1 MELGDT
7 SDEEASPERPK
18 KRELSKSTRIQMVT
32 MLQTLE
38 TDDGMRSGSFAM
50 VAECFGVARS
60 TVYRLWNRVVRT
72 HAHGHIIS
80 PEFQSHKKNCGRPPI
95 YPSEFVREGINIPL
109 RKRRTQRKLAASL
122 GVSKTTV
129 QHWIVDSTI
138 RVHCNSLKPVL
149 TEENKVARLIM
160 ALESRDPNDPSKFLD
175 MMDCVHVD
183 EKWFFLSRQR
193 ERYLLLP
200 EKKNPKRCVKS
211 KSHITKLMF
220 LCAVA
225 RPRFNTSAN
234 SWWDGKLSIWPI
246 GGWEP
251 AQRASK
257 NRPRGTLVW
266 KNKLVTKGVYR
277 ELLIS
282 KLLPAI
288 VEKWP
293 RTDRLSRKI
302 WIQQDRAKSHINTDD
317 AEFRE
322 AIQDQELN
330 AGLYTQAANSPDV
343 NLLDLGFFRAIQ
355 SFSNAAPTNEE
366 ELIQS
371 LQNAYTNY
379 PRKRLNR
386 TWLTLQS
393 VFNQIILCNGDNDYD
408 IEHLS
413 KEKLKRAGQLPNV
426 LDVVDEAS
434 AFDEL
439 GITNTSSVDV
449 EESSL
454 LEVEQANQTNENE
467 NETNENT
474 MHTHNPS

>member
-1 MELGDT
+1 M
-7 SDEEASPERPK
+7 
-18 KRELSKSTRIQMVT
+18 
-32 MLQTLE
+32 
-38 TDDGMRSGSFAM
+38 
-50 VAECFGVARS
+50 
-60 TVYRLWNRVVRT
+60 
-72 HAHGHIIS
+72 
-80 PEFQSHKKNCGRPPI
+80 
-95 YPSEFVREGINIPL
+95 
-109 RKRRTQRKLAASL
+109 QR
-122 GVSKTTV
+122 
-129 QHWIVDSTI
+129 WIVDLTI

-149 TEENKVARLIM
+149 MEENKVARLIM
-160 ALESRDPNDPSKFLD
+160 ALESRDPNDPSKFRD
-175 MMDCVHVD
+175 MMDRVHVD

-200 EKKNPKRCVKS
+200 EEKNPKRCVKS
-211 KSHITKLMF
+211 KSHITKVMF

-225 RPRFNTSAN
+225 RPHFNTSAN
-234 SWWDGKLSIWPI
+234 SWWDGKLGIWPI

-266 KNKLVTKGVYR
+266 KNKPVTKGVYR

-288 VEKWP
+288 IEKWP
-293 RTDRLSRKI
+293 WTDRLLRKI
-302 WIQQDRAKSHINTDD
+302 WIQQDGAKSHINTDD
-317 AEFRE
+317 QELRE

-355 SFSNAAPTNEE
+355 SFNDAAPKNEE

-371 LQNAYTNY
+371 VQLAYNSY
-379 PRKRLNR
+379 PRTNLNR

-393 VFNQIILCNGDNDYD
+393 VFNQIILCNGDNEYD
-408 IEHLS
+408 IQHLS
-413 KEKLKRAGQLPNV
+413 KEKLERAGKLPIV

-434 AFDEL
+434 AFDEM
-439 GITNTSSVDV
+439 GMTNTSSVDV
-449 EESSL
+449 EEPSL
-454 LEVEQANQTNENE
+454 LEGPQTNPTNENE

-474 MHTHNPS
+474 MHTHNP

>member
-1 MELGDT
+1 M
-7 SDEEASPERPK
+7 
-18 KRELSKSTRIQMVT
+18 
-32 MLQTLE
+32 
-38 TDDGMRSGSFAM
+38 
-50 VAECFGVARS
+50 
-60 TVYRLWNRVVRT
+60 
-72 HAHGHIIS
+72 
-80 PEFQSHKKNCGRPPI
+80 
-95 YPSEFVREGINIPL
+95 YPSEFVREGIKNIPL

-129 QHWIVDSTI
+129 QRWIVDLTI

-149 TEENKVARLIM
+149 TEENKVARLII

-175 MMDCVHVD
+175 MMDRVHVD

-200 EKKNPKRCVKS
+200 EEKNLKRCVKS
-211 KSHITKLMF
+211 KSHITKVMF

-266 KNKLVTKGVYR
+266 KNKPVTKGVYR

-288 VEKWP
+288 IEKWP

-302 WIQQDRAKSHINTDD
+302 WIQQDGAKSHINTDNE
-317 AEFRE
+317 EFRQ

-343 NLLDLGFFRAIQ
+343 NLLDLGFFQAIQ
-355 SFSNAAPTNEE
+355 SFNDAAPENEE

-371 LQNAYTNY
+371 VQLAYTNY
-379 PRKRLNR
+379 LRKRLNQ

-393 VFNQIILCNGDNDYD
+393 VFNQIILCNGDNEYD

-413 KEKLKRAGQLPNV
+413 KEKLERAGKLPNV

-439 GITNTSSVDV
+439 GMTNTSRVDV
-449 EESSL
+449 EEPSL
-454 LEVEQANQTNENE
+454 LEGEQTNQTNENE
-467 NETNENT
+467 NKTNENT

>member
-1 MELGDT
+1 M
-7 SDEEASPERPK
+7 
-18 KRELSKSTRIQMVT
+18 
-32 MLQTLE
+32 
-38 TDDGMRSGSFAM
+38 
-50 VAECFGVARS
+50 
-60 TVYRLWNRVVRT
+60 
-72 HAHGHIIS
+72 
-80 PEFQSHKKNCGRPPI
+80 
-95 YPSEFVREGINIPL
+95 YPSEFVREGIKNIPL

-129 QHWIVDSTI
+129 QRWIVDSTI

-160 ALESRDPNDPSKFLD
+160 ALESRDPNDPSKFRD
-175 MMDCVHVD
+175 MMDRVHVD

-200 EKKNPKRCVKS
+200 EEKNPKQCVKS
-211 KSHITKLMF
+211 KSHITKVMF

-234 SWWDGKLSIWPI
+234 SWWDGKLGIWPI

-257 NRPRGTLVW
+257 NRPRGTRVW
-266 KNKLVTKGVYR
+266 KNKPVTKGVYR

-288 VEKWP
+288 IEKWP

-302 WIQQDRAKSHINTDD
+302 WIQQDGAKSHINTDD
-317 AEFRE
+317 QEFRE

-355 SFSNAAPTNEE
+355 SFNDAAPKNEE
-366 ELIQS
+366 DLIKSVQ
-371 LQNAYTNY
+371 LAYNNY
-379 PRKRLNR
+379 PRTKLNR

-393 VFNQIILCNGDNDYD
+393 VFNQIILCNGDNEYD
-408 IEHLS
+408 IQHLS
-413 KEKLKRAGQLPNV
+413 KEKLERAGKLPIV

-434 AFDEL
+434 AFDEM

-449 EESSL
+449 EEPSL
-454 LEVEQANQTNENE
+454 LEGPQTNPTNENE
-467 NETNENT
+467 NENE
-474 MHTHNPS
+474 

>member
-1 MELGDT
+1 M
-7 SDEEASPERPK
+7 
-18 KRELSKSTRIQMVT
+18 
-32 MLQTLE
+32 
-38 TDDGMRSGSFAM
+38 
-50 VAECFGVARS
+50 
-60 TVYRLWNRVVRT
+60 
-72 HAHGHIIS
+72 
-80 PEFQSHKKNCGRPPI
+80 
-95 YPSEFVREGINIPL
+95 YPSEFVCEGIKNIPL

-129 QHWIVDSTI
+129 QRWIVDSTI

-149 TEENKVARLIM
+149 MEENKVARLIM

-175 MMDCVHVD
+175 MMDRVHVN

-200 EKKNPKRCVKS
+200 EEKNPKRCVKS
-211 KSHITKLMF
+211 KSHITKVMF

-234 SWWDGKLSIWPI
+234 SWWDGKLGIWPI

-266 KNKLVTKGVYR
+266 KNKPVTKGVYR

-288 VEKWP
+288 IEKWL

-302 WIQQDRAKSHINTDD
+302 WIQQDGAKSHINTDD
-317 AEFRE
+317 EEFRQ

-355 SFSNAAPTNEE
+355 SFNDVAPKNEE
-366 ELIQS
+366 ELIQ
-371 LQNAYTNY
+371 LVQRAYTNY
-379 PRKRLNR
+379 PRTRLNR

-393 VFNQIILCNGDNDYD
+393 VFNQIILCNGDNEYN
-408 IEHLS
+408 IQHLS
-413 KEKLKRAGQLPNV
+413 KEKLERAGKLPNV

-439 GITNTSSVDV
+439 GMTNTSSVDV
-449 EESSL
+449 EEPGL
-454 LEVEQANQTNENE
+454 LEGEQTNQTNENE

>member
-1 MELGDT
+1 MDIGDT

-38 TDDGMRSGSFAM
+38 TEDGMISGSFAM
-50 VAECFGVARS
+50 VAECFGMARS

-72 HAHGHIIS
+72 RAHGHIIS
-80 PEFQSHKKNCGRPPI
+80 PEFQSHKKNCGRPPM
-95 YPSEFVREGINIPL
+95 YPSEFVREGIKNIPL

-129 QHWIVDSTI
+129 QRWIVDSTI

-160 ALESRDPNDPSKFLD
+160 ALESHDPNDPSKFRD
-175 MMDCVHVD
+175 MMDRVHVD

-200 EKKNPKRCVKS
+200 EEKNPKRCVKS
-211 KSHITKLMF
+211 KSHITKVMF

-234 SWWDGKLSIWPI
+234 SWWDGKLGIWPI

-266 KNKLVTKGVYR
+266 KNKPVTKGVYR

-288 VEKWP
+288 IEKWP
-293 RTDRLSRKI
+293 WTDRLSRKI
-302 WIQQDRAKSHINTDD
+302 WIQQDGAKSHINTDD
-317 AEFRE
+317 QEFRE

-355 SFSNAAPTNEE
+355 SFNDAAPKNEE
-366 ELIQS
+366 DLIKSVQ
-371 LQNAYTNY
+371 LAYNNY
-379 PRKRLNR
+379 PRTNLNR

-393 VFNQIILCNGDNDYD
+393 VFNQIILCNGDNEYD
-408 IEHLS
+408 IQHLS
-413 KEKLKRAGQLPNV
+413 KEKL
-426 LDVVDEAS
+426 E
-434 AFDEL
+434 
-439 GITNTSSVDV
+439 
-449 EESSL
+449 
-454 LEVEQANQTNENE
+454 
-467 NETNENT
+467 
-474 MHTHNPS
+474 

>member
-1 MELGDT
+1 M
-7 SDEEASPERPK
+7 
-18 KRELSKSTRIQMVT
+18 
-32 MLQTLE
+32 
-38 TDDGMRSGSFAM
+38 
-50 VAECFGVARS
+50 
-60 TVYRLWNRVVRT
+60 
-72 HAHGHIIS
+72 
-80 PEFQSHKKNCGRPPI
+80 
-95 YPSEFVREGINIPL
+95 YPSEFVREGIKNIPL
-109 RKRRTQRKLAASL
+109 QKRRTQRKLAASL
-122 GVSKTTV
+122 GLSKTTV
-129 QHWIVDSTI
+129 QRWIVDSTI

-160 ALESRDPNDPSKFLD
+160 ALESRDPNDPSKFLN
-175 MMDCVHVD
+175 MMDRVHVD

-193 ERYLLLP
+193 ERYLLLLE
-200 EKKNPKRCVKS
+200 EKNLKRCVKS
-211 KSHITKLMF
+211 KSHITKVMF

-234 SWWDGKLSIWPI
+234 SWWDGKLGIWPI

-266 KNKLVTKGVYR
+266 KNKPVTKGVYR

-288 VEKWP
+288 IEKWP

-302 WIQQDRAKSHINTDD
+302 WIQQDGAKSHINTDD
-317 AEFRE
+317 EEFRQ
-322 AIQDQELN
+322 AIQDQELY

-355 SFSNAAPTNEE
+355 SFNDAALKTEE

-371 LQNAYTNY
+371 VQLVYTNY

-393 VFNQIILCNGDNDYD
+393 VFNQIILCNGDNEYD

-413 KEKLKRAGQLPNV
+413 KEKLERAGKLPNV

-439 GITNTSSVDV
+439 GMTNTSSVDV
-449 EESSL
+449 EEPSL
-454 LEVEQANQTNENE
+454 LEGEQTNQTNENK

-474 MHTHNPS
+474 IHTHNPS

>member
-1 MELGDT
+1 MDIGDT

-38 TDDGMRSGSFAM
+38 TEDGMRSGSFAM

-60 TVYRLWNRVVRT
+60 TVYRLWNRVVRMR
-72 HAHGHIIS
+72 AHGHIIS
-80 PEFQSHKKNCGRPPI
+80 PEFQSHKKNCGRPPM
-95 YPSEFVREGINIPL
+95 YPSEFIREGIKNIPL

-129 QHWIVDSTI
+129 QRWIVDSTI

-160 ALESRDPNDPSKFLD
+160 ALESRDPNDPSKFRN
-175 MMDCVHVD
+175 MMDRVHVD

-200 EKKNPKRCVKS
+200 EEKNPKRCVKS
-211 KSHITKLMF
+211 KSHITKVMF

-234 SWWDGKLSIWPI
+234 SWWDGKLGIWPI

-266 KNKLVTKGVYR
+266 KNKPVTKGVYR

-288 VEKWP
+288 IEKWP

-302 WIQQDRAKSHINTDD
+302 WIQQDGAKSHINTDD
-317 AEFRE
+317 QEFRE

-355 SFSNAAPTNEE
+355 SFNDAAPKNKED
-366 ELIQS
+366 LIKSVQ
-371 LQNAYTNY
+371 LAYNNY
-379 PRKRLNR
+379 PRTKLNR

-393 VFNQIILCNGDNDYD
+393 VFNQIILCNGDNEYD
-408 IEHLS
+408 IQHLS
-413 KEKLKRAGQLPNV
+413 KEKLK
-426 LDVVDEAS
+426 
-434 AFDEL
+434 
-439 GITNTSSVDV
+439 
-449 EESSL
+449 
-454 LEVEQANQTNENE
+454 
-467 NETNENT
+467 
-474 MHTHNPS
+474 

>member
-1 MELGDT
+1 MDIGDT

-38 TDDGMRSGSFAM
+38 TEDGMISGSFAM

-60 TVYRLWNRVVRT
+60 TVYRLWNRVVCTR
-72 HAHGHIIS
+72 AHGHIIS
-80 PEFQSHKKNCGRPPI
+80 PEFQSHKKNCGRPPM
-95 YPSEFVREGINIPL
+95 YPSEFVREGIKNIPL

-129 QHWIVDSTI
+129 QRWIVDSTI
-138 RVHCNSLKPVL
+138 WVHCNSLKPVL

-160 ALESRDPNDPSKFLD
+160 ALESRDPNDPLKFRD
-175 MMDCVHVD
+175 MMDRVHVD

-193 ERYLLLP
+193 ERYLLLL
-200 EKKNPKRCVKS
+200 EEKNPKRCVKS
-211 KSHITKLMF
+211 KSHITKVMF

-234 SWWDGKLSIWPI
+234 SWWDGKLGIWPI

-266 KNKLVTKGVYR
+266 KNKPVTKGVYR

-288 VEKWP
+288 IEKWP
-293 RTDRLSRKI
+293 WTDRLSRKI
-302 WIQQDRAKSHINTDD
+302 WIQQDGAKSHINTDD
-317 AEFRE
+317 QEFRE

-355 SFSNAAPTNEE
+355 SFNDAAPKNEE
-366 ELIQS
+366 DLIKSVQF
-371 LQNAYTNY
+371 AYNNY
-379 PRKRLNR
+379 PRTNLNR

-393 VFNQIILCNGDNDYD
+393 VFNQIILCNGDNEYD
-408 IEHLS
+408 IQHLS
-413 KEKLKRAGQLPNV
+413 KEKLERAGKLPIV

-434 AFDEL
+434 AFDEM
-439 GITNTSSVDV
+439 GMTNTSSVDV
-449 EESSL
+449 EEPSL
-454 LEVEQANQTNENE
+454 LEGPQTNPTNENE

-474 MHTHNPS
+474 MHTHNP